1 MSFPAPGSS
10 RNRLR
15 LGGVVD
21 RESSLFKKSI
31 DTIAFPAMNRHMRTY
46 YVYILASNRNGTLYV
61 GVTNTLPRRVEEHK
75 RMINKGFTA
84 RYKVRKLV
92 WFQGFHRVQDA
103 IATEKKI
110 KRWNRAWKLQ
120 LIDSFNHE
128 WRDLSEPVE

>member
-1 MSFPAPGSS
+1 
-10 RNRLR
+10 
-15 LGGVVD
+15 
-21 RESSLFKKSI
+21 
-31 DTIAFPAMNRHMRTY
+31 MNRHMRTY

-110 KRWNRAWKLQ
+110 KHWNRAWKLQ

-128 WRDLSEPVE
+128 WRDLSEPVVEAEKTGFPVNSPQRTASRFAGDPESRE